1 MSSARRCDFEFG
13 SYNGDRNRKELTMK
27 QPELGIK
34 VAELRQQKGLTQEKL
49 AELCEVSS
57 RTIQRI
63 ESGEVDPRAY
73 TIQCLNAALEYDFG
87 VENTA
92 NENLWLT
99 ILHLSSTFSIPIIP
113 LLLWS
118 WKKEQS
124 LKIDQHGR
132 QVLNFQI
139 TTTLTLFAALFLL
152 MALPAALII
161 MDEYGFT
168 NFQSSSS
175 FMLLTLLT
183 PIPLI
188 LIGIFCAFQGVI
200 NAMRTLSDKPIHYP
214 LSIPFVR

>member
-214 LSIPFVR
+214 LSIPFVK